1 MAFAWPTFPL
11 GASPALRK
19 SLEHPSTVKARDG
32 AIRDFYGLV
41 ITEAPSRGFLDEP
54 EQQRLWNDD
63 PTRAWVQRGY
73 CWLCTRHYGAPS
85 RRFLCSMCFGAR
97 RWSGRQDSAHRGG
110 SLSGGEVFLRAVLD
124 EAVAQFGCSS
134 AAFAMFLRWL
144 RSPAAAAHRCSATH
158 AKILQ
163 LLTSEF
169 PPLFARQITEL
180 GESGLLPRD
189 SWRVTWVGRPRPD
202 DPAAAGGAVSGGPE
216 VSASLGLA
224 ATLASKDCI
233 DPWNLDPEVT
243 ECAVDVPRVIDF
255 FNLACFSEE
264 ASGKEDDGDDDDV
277 CGAAGCAIDGGGE
290 EEEEEEER
298 AAYEPQIP
306 RKGLWRLVNRVA
318 LAEILPPR
326 PGLRTRF
333 MLWSPE

>member
-1 MAFAWPTFPL
+1 MLALPPESLGLIMAFAWPTFPL

-19 SLEHPSTVKARDG
+19 SLEHPSAVKARDG
-32 AIRDFYGLV
+32 AIRDFYGLT
-41 ITEAPSRGFLDEP
+41 ITEAPSRGVLDEP

-97 RWSGRQDSAHRGG
+97 RWSGRQDTAHRGG
-110 SLSGGEVFLRAVLD
+110 SL
-124 EAVAQFGCSS
+124 
-134 AAFAMFLRWL
+134 
-144 RSPAAAAHRCSATH
+144 

-180 GESGLLPRD
+180 GESGLLPPD
-189 SWRVTWVGRPRPD
+189 SWRVTWVDRPRPD

-277 CGAAGCAIDGGGE
+277 CGAAGCGIDGGGEEE

-306 RKGLWRLVNRVA
+306 RKGDREGQLAKVLGELCFKILVDYLCRQILGRPLIA
-318 LAEILPPR
+318 LISDDDIR
-326 PGLRTRF
+326 D
-333 MLWSPE
+333 SQI